1 MTKDFES
8 DCRFMEAAL
17 ELAKAAGID
26 IPVGAVIV
34 KGSEIIAGA
43 ANEKEKHGD
52 PTAHAEI
59 VAIRQACQILGDWR
73 LSGCTIYTTLE
84 PCPMCAEA
92 ILQARIDK
100 VVFAAYDELS
110 GALGSKF
117 NLYIKGRIYNPPQV
131 LGGIMEAESSRLLKE
146 FFKSLKHK

>member
-17 ELAKAAGID
+17 ELAKEAGKD

-34 KGSEIIAGA
+34 KGNEIIAGA

-117 NLYIKGRIYNPPQV
+117 NLYVEGRIYSAPQV
-131 LGGIMEAESSRLLKE
+131 IGGIMEAESSRLLKE